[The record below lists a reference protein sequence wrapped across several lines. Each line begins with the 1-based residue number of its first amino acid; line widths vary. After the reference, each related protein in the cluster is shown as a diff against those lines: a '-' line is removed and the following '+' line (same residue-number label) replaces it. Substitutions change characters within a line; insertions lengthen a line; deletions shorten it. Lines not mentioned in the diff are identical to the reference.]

1 MKPILIGFLF
11 CALVLTAGCGASGD
25 GDNPLAKWDGRYE
38 IFETFSNQTG
48 NCVGTPSTTIYQGY
62 LQVEIDGN
70 AIDCEMDRYGHL
82 KGEVRENGSIITN
95 LSLSAGES
103 ASLSGSF
110 SDDGTFTG
118 NLRHIYDGCTRNW
131 LVNGNLPTAGE

>member
-1 MKPILIGFLF
+1 MKSTLIGFWL
-11 CALVLTAGCGASGD
+11 CAALLAAGCGASGD
-25 GDNPLAKWDGRYE
+25 DDNPLAKWDGPYE

-48 NCVGTPSTTIYQGY
+48 DCVGTPSTTIYQGNM
-62 LQVEIDGN
+62 QVAIDGN

-110 SDDGTFTG
+110 NDDGTFAG
-118 NLRHIYDGCTRNW
+118 NLRHVYDGCTRNW
-131 LVNGNLPTAGE
+131 LVDGSLPATEE